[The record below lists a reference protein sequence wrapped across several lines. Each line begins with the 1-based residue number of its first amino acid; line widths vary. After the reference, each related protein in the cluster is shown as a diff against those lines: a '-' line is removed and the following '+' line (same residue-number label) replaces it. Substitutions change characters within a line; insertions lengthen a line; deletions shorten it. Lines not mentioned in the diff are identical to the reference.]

1 MANISELSAEANI
14 TNEALDFKA
23 AFLRDIKGNVT
34 LQEYSDNKVKLSN
47 DVVYEIRRLDSENDP
62 NEKYAIFRNDVKIAA
77 NVEKNTASSS
87 EYVLNNNFFTYV
99 PNMKVVTTNW
109 IYSDGVKKNIEFNS
123 YLVGNE
129 SSAGVQSGV
138 SKTYGTD
145 IREVVYHSNDEDNKT
160 KKQFISEINKP
171 NVLANMFSKNGYV
184 VAGYST
190 TSTGSLEYF
199 VGDII
204 PDTVTDLFAIWRK
217 VSDTITV
224 VFDAHDGVFSG
235 GYSENTVKYNLV
247 RSGSDVFLKCIE
259 GQYAIPQNSPSIFT
273 GWSIREDLGGQIYKS
288 VAELKDVAYDN
299 LHLYATFADA
309 DCTYMD
315 GANLN
320 IKLKTI
326 AGDLNAT
333 QTSDNLSIKKII
345 WTNEEIDPSLKDD
358 SHRISTG
365 STPIYAWFDADV
377 IYIWSEG
384 KYPKFGNSISYLFSG
399 LKNLESSNLAHN
411 FGVMDTSYCT
421 SMEYLFNNC
430 LTITQIDTS
439 MIDPSSCDDLSH
451 MFDGCKFIKNIDISH
466 FKTGSIENF
475 AGMFA
480 SCESLEKIDLSNLNT
495 SSATDLNNMFNS
507 CKSLTSIDVSN
518 FNVRNA
524 KNMSW
529 MFSNC
534 ENLLSLDVSN
544 WRPISV
550 EDLEGTFS
558 DLSRV
563 ERIDLSNF
571 NTENCV
577 DMRCLFRGCSR
588 IRELNLSSLDTSNVE
603 TQEKDG
609 NKLSLSMFS
618 GCSNLETITFG
629 PNCTFE
635 KVEVF
640 ESLFQNCTKL
650 KSLDLSMFNTSN
662 ATNMRSMFN
671 SCENLEE
678 LNLTSFNT
686 VNVKTF
692 NNFLFN
698 CGKLLRVDL
707 SSFSTS
713 ECLDFINMFARDAS
727 LKTIYASDL
736 FIAST
741 NSDTSSMFDECRNL
755 VGGRGTR
762 YSYSTNYKPYVRI
775 DGGSGAEGYFTGEIS
790 EHAIRAGDQYYESIQ
805 EAINNSLNNTKTTLV
820 LLKNISENFTVPSGK
835 IIDIN
840 LNNHQLTNHTANNSK
855 AIIENNGHLT
865 ISTGTIYSTCQETAS
880 INNNK
885 NATLI
890 LKGNLN
896 ISSIG
901 AKQVVYNNGARL
913 EIQDNVYI
921 KANSNIRAT
930 IHALNSATTIISGGT
945 IVSEEY
951 YAVLND
957 SNSTLIIGDSSN
969 GVRTTPTLRGYS
981 YGIYNNNNTPC
992 EVYDG
997 TIMGRTAA
1005 INNENQVRTGAE
1017 CKLQHRTET
1026 IKGEVYNVTYV
1037 KYVELETIYQNN
1049 GNYVFDG
1056 TNPIIINTPLF
1067 SSENAGKNFSI
1078 SFNIVSYDSSNE
1090 FQSTLLS
1097 CKNEDSSLYTGF
1109 SFRYKDAS
1117 GALEFS
1123 CRDGTQIS
1131 SGTISPI
1138 AEGMRITVTGSS
1150 GIVKFYQH
1158 DVVKYQYDYSNLTHY
1173 FNLPITIGSSY
1184 KNNAPFRP
1192 FKGTLSNIVVKVE
1205 KD

>member
-14 TNEALDFKA
+14 TNESLDFKA
-23 AFLRDIKGNVT
+23 AFLRDIKGNVI
-34 LQEYSDNKVKLSN
+34 LQEYSENQIKLSN
-47 DVVYEIRRLDSENDP
+47 DVIYEIRKLESDTDSSD
-62 NEKYAIFRNDVKIAA
+62 KYAIFRNDVKIAA
-77 NVEKNTASSS
+77 NIERNVNPNAEFVTS
-87 EYVLNNNFFTYV
+87 NNFFTYV
-99 PNMKVVTTNW
+99 PNSSIVTTNW
-109 IYSDGVKKNIEFNS
+109 IYTDGNKKNIESNS

-129 SSAGVQSGV
+129 TNSTIQSGV
-138 SKTYGTD
+138 AKTYGTD
-145 IREVVYHSNDEDNKT
+145 IREVVYHSNDEDNKI
-160 KKQFISEINKP
+160 KKQFISEINQP
-171 NVLANMFSKNGYV
+171 VVLPNMFTKNGYT
-184 VAGYST
+184 VAGFST
-190 TSTGSLEYF
+190 RANGTIELF
-199 VGDII
+199 VGDTI
-204 PDTVTDLFAIWRK
+204 PEAVTDLFAIWK
-217 VSDTITV
+217 KLSDTITV
-224 VFDAHDGVFSG
+224 VFDSNEGAFSG
-235 GYSENTVKYNLV
+235 GSAENTVKYKLTRSSNGV
-247 RSGSDVFLKCIE
+247 IFNCIAGQYSIPQSGSK
-259 GQYAIPQNSPSIFT
+259 IFT
-273 GWSIREDLGGQIYKS
+273 GWSIREDLGGQIFKS
-288 VAELKDVAYDN
+288 VAELQNVAYDD
-299 LHLYATFADA
+299 LHLYATYQVA
-309 DCTYMD
+309 DCVYLD

-320 IKLKTI
+320 VKLKTI
-326 AGDLNAT
+326 AGDIDAT
-333 QTSDNLSIKKII
+333 QTSDNLSIRRIV
-345 WTNEEIDPSLKDD
+345 WTNEEIDPNLKNAA
-358 SHRISTG
+358 HNISNG

-384 KYPKFGNSISYLFSG
+384 KYPKFGNSIAYLFSG
-399 LKNLESSNLAHN
+399 LKNLESSNMAQN

-421 SMEYLFNNC
+421 RMEYLFNNC
-430 LTITQIDTS
+430 LTISQIDAS
-439 MIDPSSCDDLSH
+439 MIDTSSCDDLSH
-451 MFDGCKFIKNIDISH
+451 MFDGCKFLKNLDITH
-466 FKTGSIENF
+466 FRTTSVESF
-475 AGMFA
+475 ASMFA
-480 SCESLEKIDLSNLNT
+480 NCESLEAINLSNFIT
-495 SSATDLNNMFNS
+495 SSASDFSGMFRN
-507 CKSLTSIDVSN
+507 CKSFTTLDVSN
-518 FNVRNA
+518 FNLRNA
-524 KNMSW
+524 RNMSW
-529 MFSNC
+529 MFENC
-534 ENLLSLDVSN
+534 ENLLLLDTSN
-544 WRPISV
+544 LSPTNV
-550 EDLEGTFS
+550 QNLEGTFAG
-558 DLSRV
+558 LSRI
-563 ERIDLSNF
+563 ERLDLSNF
-571 NTENCV
+571 NTENCIN
-577 DMRCLFRGCSR
+577 MRCLFKDCSK
-588 IRELNLSSLDTSNVE
+588 IRQLNLSSLDTSNIE
-603 TQEKDG
+603 NPERDG
-609 NKLSLSMFS
+609 NKLSLSMFT
-618 GCSNLETITFG
+618 GCSSLENITFG

-635 KVEVF
+635 KIEIF
-640 ESLFQNCTKL
+640 ESLFQDCTKL

-671 SCENLEE
+671 KCENLEE
-678 LNLTSFNT
+678 LNLSSFNT
-686 VNVKTF
+686 ENVKTF
-692 NNFLFN
+692 NNFLFS

-707 SSFSTS
+707 SSFSTN
-713 ECLDFINMFARDAS
+713 ECMDYINMFARDDS

-736 FIAST
+736 FIASSS
-741 NSDTSSMFDECRNL
+741 SDTSGMFDECRSL
-755 VGGRGTR
+755 VGGRGTA

-790 EHAIRAGDQYYESIQ
+790 EHAVRANDQYYDSLQ
-805 EAINNSLNNTKTTLV
+805 AAINDATSNTKTTLT

-969 GVRTTPTLRGYS
+969 GVRTTPTLRGYT

-1017 CKLQHRTET
+1017 FKLQHRTET

-1037 KYVELETIYQNN
+1037 KYVELETVYQNN

-1078 SFNIVSYDSSNE
+1078 SFNIVSYDSTNE

-1109 SFRYKDAS
+1109 SFRYKDDS

-1131 SGTISPI
+1131 AGTISPI
-1138 AEGMRITVTGSS
+1138 AEGMRITVTRTG
-1150 GIVKFYQH
+1150 GIVKFYQN
-1158 DVVKYQYDYSNLTHY
+1158 DVVKYQYNYSNLTHY